1 MTLFRSL
8 KRATLMLAVA
18 VTPALAELPV
28 LTIASQAS
36 GTVAWELDT
45 IRHHGFDEAHGFRLE
60 VQEVAGKAA
69 GQIAFR
75 GGEVDV
81 IVDDWIWVARQRV
94 AGHDITFIPYSRA
107 VGGVMVPQDSNAQAL
122 RDLTGTKIGIA
133 GGPNDKSWIILR
145 AYAAQQGFD
154 LLAETE
160 QVYGAPPLIFQTAR
174 SGEMGGAINFWHFM
188 AKQEAA
194 GMRHLIS
201 VAEAA
206 EALGMDPAMPLL
218 GYVVQSA
225 LVAEQPELVEAFAK
239 ASRAAKTFLDSK
251 EADWDRLRPMMNAAD
266 EAEYQSLVAGWRAG
280 IPEAGPVDEGS
291 ARAMFRLMVE
301 LGGEDLVG
309 TATDLP
315 EGVFVLLGS

>member
-28 LTIASQAS
+28 LTIASQAG

-154 LLAETE
+154 LFGRDRTGLWRTAIDFPDRAVRRDGRSDQFLAFHG
-160 QVYGAPPLIFQTAR
+160 QAGSRRHAPSDFGRRGCR
-174 SGEMGGAINFWHFM
+174 SSWHGPGHAASGVCGAI
-188 AKQEAA
+188 
-194 GMRHLIS
+194 G
-201 VAEAA
+201 
-206 EALGMDPAMPLL
+206 
-218 GYVVQSA
+218 
-225 LVAEQPELVEAFAK
+225 
-239 ASRAAKTFLDSK
+239 T
-251 EADWDRLRPMMNAAD
+251 
-266 EAEYQSLVAGWRAG
+266 
-280 IPEAGPVDEGS
+280 
-291 ARAMFRLMVE
+291 
-301 LGGEDLVG
+301 GGR
-309 TATDLP
+309 TT
-315 EGVFVLLGS
+315 